1 MPEKEPEVR
10 KPANVIEAIAAVM
23 SELPSIGKDEGGQG
37 SNVGYKYRG
46 IEQITGHIQTLCGKY
61 GVVFVPKVL
70 EREVR
75 EITINSK
82 PWTEDHLVV
91 EYRVYGPGGVE
102 WDEVSL
108 DAQDGGQKVEMITR
122 GDYIVVGPIHSL
134 GRDNSDKGVNKCMTQ
149 AFKYALLQVFMIGDR
164 NDDADGEEAHE
175 ADEKQPLP
183 DIFVKAGWAN
193 QGDYDEV
200 RRLTRLELKR
210 WIDVGDISEEDARIW
225 WDEWKS
231 VTPRSKASHQE
242 MWERLRAPLAPVIGQ
257 RSQEPAPEASE
268 APEATQAPLSEP
280 PEVQRYPM
288 SASELVAAGVTD
300 PELVDA
306 LEAVEKMSPSQITK
320 GLKDRALPHEG
331 SSTERHSR
339 LGFAM
344 AYEAHMEP
352 KLSALPAPAATGERE
367 D

>member
-1 MPEKEPEVR
+1 MTEYFGLDGEPLTLYDADGNVVTMPSKITHTED
-10 KPANVIEAIAAVM
+10 IADLMDALAAAQGEFTPVLKATENLYFKSRYADLADVLKM
-23 SELPSIGKDEGGQG
+23 ALPILSKHKIALLQPPSWVNHLADVVVTTRIAKGAQWLESEMRLFIPKLDPQGQG
-37 SNVGYKYRG
+37 SAITYGRRYAACAMLG
-46 IEQITGHIQTLCGKY
+46 IVADVDDDG
-61 GVVFVPKVL
+61 
-70 EREVR
+70 
-75 EITINSK
+75 NSA
-82 PWTEDHLVV
+82 TEAVQS
-91 EYRVYGPGGVE
+91 EP
-102 WDEVSL
+102 
-108 DAQDGGQKVEMITR
+108 A
-122 GDYIVVGPIHSL
+122 P
-134 GRDNSDKGVNKCMTQ
+134 
-149 AFKYALLQVFMIGDR
+149 
-164 NDDADGEEAHE
+164 
-175 ADEKQPLP
+175 P

-200 RRLTRLELKR
+200 RKLTRLELKR
-210 WIDVGDISEEDARIW
+210 MIDAGDIPEEDARLW

-231 VTPRSKASHQE
+231 VTPRPKASHVE

-257 RSQEPAPEASE
+257 QSQEPAPEASE

-280 PEVQRYPM
+280 PQVQRYPM

-344 AYEAHMEP
+344 AYDAHMEP
-352 KLSALPAPAATGERE
+352 KLSALPAPAKAEDRE
-367 D
+367 